1 MGRLYR
7 SGPLGDS
14 PAGYLPLM
22 NHDDALD
29 TGVRIGLV
37 SYGVVHLLIAW
48 LCLQL
53 VFGDRAGK
61 VSGSGALRQLAET
74 DLGRMSLFVVAF
86 GLAALVLWQALEAAA
101 GHRDV
106 EGGKRTWKRVVSAA
120 KCVIYASLGWAALKI
135 ALGEGKSKSTDS
147 YTSQLMELPFGA
159 ILVGLVGV
167 GIIVFAGF
175 LVYRGWKEK
184 FLSKLDG
191 SGRIGQDG
199 RAYRYFGKAGYIA
212 KGAAFSVVGGLF
224 VYAALTHDPDK
235 SGGLDQ
241 ALLKVLDQ
249 PFGPLLLALAAAG
262 IACYGLFCF
271 AWARHLDR

>member
-1 MGRLYR
+1 MGRFY
-7 SGPLGDS
+7 PPGDVRRQ
-14 PAGYLPLM
+14 PGEYFLAM
-22 NHDDALD
+22 DQDDALD

-53 VFGDRAGK
+53 VLGNREGK
-61 VSGSGALRQLAET
+61 ISGSGALRQLAET
-74 DLGRMSLFVVAF
+74 DLGRVSLFVVAF
-86 GLAALVLWQALEAAA
+86 GLAALVIWQALEAAA
-101 GHRDV
+101 GHRD
-106 EGGKRTWKRVVSAA
+106 EKGGKRAWKRVVSAA
-120 KCVIYASLGWAALKI
+120 KCVIYGSLGWAALQI
-135 ALGEGKSKSTDS
+135 AIGQGKSKSTDS
-147 YTSQLMELPFGA
+147 YTAQLMQLPFGVM
-159 ILVGLVGV
+159 LVGLVGV
-167 GIIVFAGF
+167 GIVVFAGF

-191 SGRIGQDG
+191 SGKIGHEG
-199 RAYRYFGKAGYIA
+199 RAYRYFGKAGYIS
-212 KGAAFSVVGGLF
+212 KGAAFGVVGGLF
-224 VYAALTHDPDK
+224 VYAALTHDADK

-249 PFGPLLLALAAAG
+249 PFGPFLLALVAVG

>member
-1 MGRLYR
+1 M
-7 SGPLGDS
+7 D
-14 PAGYLPLM
+14 
-22 NHDDALD
+22 HDDALD

-37 SYGVVHLLIAW
+37 SYGVVHVLIAW

-53 VFGDRAGK
+53 VFGEREGK

-74 DLGRMSLFVVAF
+74 DLGRLSLFVVAF
-86 GLAALVLWQALEAAA
+86 GLAALVIWQALEAAA
-101 GHRDV
+101 GHRDE
-106 EGGKRTWKRVVSAA
+106 EGGKRTWKRVVSGA
-120 KCVIYASLGWAALKI
+120 KCVIYGSLGWAALKI

-147 YTSQLMELPFGA
+147 YTAQLMKLPFGE
-159 ILVGLVGV
+159 ILVGLVGI

-191 SGRIGQDG
+191 SGKTGQDG
-199 RAYRYFGKAGYIA
+199 RAYRWFGKAGYIS
-212 KGAAFSVVGGLF
+212 KGAAFGVVGGLF

-249 PFGPLLLALAAAG
+249 PFGPFLLALTAAG

-271 AWARHLDR
+271 AWAKHLDR